1 MRRFVGAGVALLALA
16 ALLVGCQAA
25 ASPDA
30 SATSGSAPGSAP
42 GSEPAASASDGVSGF
57 TLTSSAFG
65 EDEAI
70 PALYSCDGEEL
81 SPPLEWSGAPDGTTA
96 FAVIMEDP
104 DADGFVH
111 WVVVNLPT
119 GASSL
124 EEGASGSIPS
134 PAIEGAAGSGELG
147 YIGPC
152 PPSGEHRY
160 IFTLY
165 ALSEALAVG
174 AQPSQLTADAVRGLI
189 EGFVLAEAELTGTYS
204 R

>member
-1 MRRFVGAGVALLALA
+1 LRRFVGAGVALLALA

-25 ASPDA
+25 ASPGA
-30 SATSGSAPGSAP
+30 SATSGSAPGSAT
-42 GSEPAASASDGVSGF
+42 GSEPAASGDGVSGF
-57 TLTSSAFG
+57 VLTSSAFAEG
-65 EDEAI
+65 EAI
-70 PALYSCDGEEL
+70 PSLYTCDGDEV
-81 SPPLEWSGAPDGTTA
+81 SPPLEWSGAPDGTAA
-96 FAVIMEDP
+96 FALIMEDP

-111 WVVVNLPT
+111 WVVVNVP
-119 GASSL
+119 GNSINV
-124 EEGASGSIPS
+124 EEGASGLMKGPR
-134 PAIEGAAGSGELG
+134 IEGAAGSGELG

-160 IFTLY
+160 VFTLY

-189 EGFVLAEAELTGTYS
+189 EGFVIAEAELTGTYS

>member
-1 MRRFVGAGVALLALA
+1 LRRFVGAGVALLALA

-25 ASPDA
+25 ASAGA

-42 GSEPAASASDGVSGF
+42 GSEPAASGDGVTGF
-57 TLTSSAFG
+57 ALTSSAFG
-65 EDEAI
+65 EGEAI
-70 PALYSCDGEEL
+70 PALYSCDGKEV
-81 SPPLEWSGAPDGTTA
+81 SPPLEWSGAPDGTAA
-96 FAVIMEDP
+96 FALIMEDP

-119 GASSL
+119 DASSL
-124 EEGASGSIPS
+124 EEGASGSIPG
-134 PAIEGAAGSGELG
+134 PAIEGAAGSGDLG

-152 PPSGEHRY
+152 PPSGEHQY
-160 IFTLY
+160 VFTLY

-189 EGFVLAEAELTGTYS
+189 EGFVAAEAVLTGTYS